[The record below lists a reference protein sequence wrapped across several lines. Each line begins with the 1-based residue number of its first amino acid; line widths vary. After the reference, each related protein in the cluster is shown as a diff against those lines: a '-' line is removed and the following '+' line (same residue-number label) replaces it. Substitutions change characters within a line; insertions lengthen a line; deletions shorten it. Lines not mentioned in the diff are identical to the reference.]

1 MGDWKAVSYPIYGG
15 VDTKISGT
23 VLPAPKL
30 QRAENVYS
38 DQTGSLRRRF
48 GRTAL
53 TALDQGGAAISLWS
67 ALTTYQGRLVGFAG
81 NDSSMYEYSESDLR
95 WTYRGRSASW
105 REATTPIT
113 APSAAAPAATNGQN
127 CADVAAT
134 DLGWRL
140 YAYDLYETSGANI
153 KSTTYLTLFDAA
165 GGRYKSDFQLATSTN
180 VAARTSGV
188 RVVQH
193 GGKFY
198 VIYALMSTLTTL
210 KCFIVDPT
218 SATTLAA
225 SFAAAATNL
234 TTALVNQAFDVEEN
248 TVYGPFCAF
257 AATPAS
263 NTITFGFVNASG
275 AMASASTTSSGA
287 VDALRIAVDVAN
299 GNAMHGIAYLKG
311 TTPTDVFACLRSW
324 SGAAWTATAT
334 SAATMTGITSAGIG
348 HLTCKFDNA
357 TTLRMVFDGDLNVT
371 LPCVRNSVF
380 DTGGFVLDGIAGF
393 GRLSNSYVA
402 SKPFAT
408 GMGTCYWAANSGQ
421 QSTLFLMRV
430 DSNSDPVLVGVADQ
444 GNHAT
449 VVSGAIQVPRVDG
462 HNALLYPSFFFV
474 SRSVSVLG
482 RGSFW
487 KSYSGTVAMHE
498 ISIDDNN
505 PQNRVCVEDGASLFV
520 PSAFLGYFDGKSVV
534 EVGFLQ
540 YVDTVVPTP
549 GGGGALDNG
558 VDYFYRIVPEW
569 VNAQGERE
577 QGTDVGP
584 LKVSTVGGGVNSVAL
599 VINTLPWTL
608 KTAFNVSTT
617 QVPRNE
623 LVFAIYRTEGAPAS
637 ADDPHYR
644 VGSVKNN
651 PAADTVSFVDL
662 MSDANA
668 VLKEQLYADTELSA
682 IAPPPGYVLS
692 AGNGR
697 ILVAG
702 LPDDPSLIVYS
713 KTRGHGVPA
722 AFNAVLQIQMP
733 ISAGPIVSTAVLDE
747 QIVVFTP
754 TSVFRVVGSG
764 LNNVGLG
771 SGYAEPV
778 VVVAAD
784 GGAISH
790 RPTAVTPI
798 GLLYQSSRGV
808 MLFGADLQ
816 GSYVGAPLEGIIAAG
831 ALSRVVVQPNLQLIH
846 CVHFSATYV
855 YDYHHRQWYVWT
867 HGSAGPAVLWN
878 DELTGLQDDLAHTG
892 TRTAW
897 TDGTDHYTAKLVL
910 GWEKLPASMQGDVS
924 FRRVL
929 LTGQSLDAHYL
940 DVQVA
945 DDYDATTTQT
955 SDVVV
960 AAAGVLRTRFRVAR
974 QKANALQVTVQ
985 DALVDAYGGDVVQDT
1000 AGFRLNEVTFE
1011 VAVRGDISS
1020 RRVT

>member
-1 MGDWKAVSYPIYGG
+1 MSDWPPLSYPLYGG

-53 TALDQGGAAISLWS
+53 TALDQDGATISLWS
-67 ALTTYQGRLVGFAG
+67 ALATYQGRLVGFAG
-81 NDSSMYEYSESDLR
+81 NGNGMYEYSESDSR

-105 REATTPIT
+105 RETTSPIT
-113 APSAAAPAATNGQN
+113 APSAASPATTNGAN

-134 DLGWRL
+134 DLGWKL

-165 GGRYKSDFQLATSTN
+165 GSRYKSDFQLATSTN

-193 GGKFY
+193 SGKFY
-198 VIYALMSTLTTL
+198 VVYALMGTLTTL

-218 SATTLAA
+218 SAATLAS
-225 SFAAAATNL
+225 SFAGAATDL

-248 TVYGPFCAF
+248 TTYGPFCAF

-263 NTITFGFVNASG
+263 NTITFGFISTGG
-275 AMASASTTSSGA
+275 AMGSTSTTSSGA

-348 HLTCKFDNA
+348 HLTCKFDSP
-357 TTLRMVFDGDLNVT
+357 TKLRMVFDGDLNVT
-371 LPCVRNSVF
+371 LPCVRNSTF
-380 DTGGFVLDGIAGF
+380 DTASVTLDGIAGF
-393 GRLSNSYVA
+393 GRLSNSYLA
-402 SKPFAT
+402 SKPFTT

-430 DSNSDPVLVGVADQ
+430 DGNSDPVLMGVAEQ

-449 VVSGAIQVPRVDG
+449 ITSGVIQVPRVDG
-462 HNALLYPSFFFV
+462 HGALLLPSFLFV
-474 SRSVSVLG
+474 ARSVTVSG
-482 RGSFW
+482 KGGFW
-487 KSYSGTVAMHE
+487 KAYSGTVAMHE
-498 ISIDDNN
+498 VAVDDNN
-505 PQNRVCVEDGASLFV
+505 PQGRVCVEDGASLFV

-540 YVDTVVPTP
+540 YVDTVVLTP
-549 GGGGALDNG
+549 SNGAGALDVG

-577 QGTDVGP
+577 QGTDSGP
-584 LKVSTVGGGVNSVAL
+584 FKVTMGGADDTVTL

-608 KTAFNVSTT
+608 KQAFNVSTT

-637 ADDPHYR
+637 GDDPHFR

-682 IAPPPGYVLS
+682 IAPPPGYILS

-697 ILVAG
+697 VLVAG

-713 KTRGHGVPA
+713 KTRGHGVPV
-722 AFNAVLQIQMP
+722 AFNAVLQIQLP
-733 ISAGPIVSTAVLDE
+733 INAGAIVSTAVLDE

-754 TSVFRVVGSG
+754 TSVFRIVGGG

-771 SGYAEPV
+771 SGYADPV
-778 VVVAAD
+778 VVVSAD

-790 RPTAVTPI
+790 RPTTVTPV
-798 GLLYQSSRGV
+798 GLFYQSTRGV

-816 GSYVGAPLEGIIAAG
+816 GAYIGAPLEGIIAAG

-846 CVHFSATYV
+846 CVHFSSTYV

-867 HGSAGPAVLWN
+867 HGSAGPAVLWS
-878 DELTGLQDDLAHTG
+878 DELAGLQDDLAHVG
-892 TRTAW
+892 ARTTW
-897 TDGTDHYTAKLVL
+897 TDGATSYTAKVVL
-910 GWEKLPASMQGDVS
+910 GWEKLPSTMQGDVS
-924 FRRVL
+924 FRRVV
-929 LTGQSLDAHYL
+929 LTGASLDAHYL
-940 DVQVA
+940 DFQLA
-945 DDYDATTTQT
+945 DDYDSATTQT
-955 SDVVV
+955 SDSTITG
-960 AAAGVLRTRFRVAR
+960 AGVLRTRFRVAR
-974 QKANALQVTVQ
+974 QKANALQVTIK
-985 DALVDAYGGDVVQDT
+985 DAILDAYGGDVVQDT

-1011 VAVRGDISS
+1011 VKVRGGLSS